1 MLLSQISV
9 RLEATVVEK
18 KNDIIQIKK
27 EIGSF
32 RVEMTKL
39 NRLIAHHRELKA
51 KIEDVIAT
59 NEIKYTEEIKELRD
73 DELKLKEQVKILQ
86 QKRDETQVQ
95 ILELEKEHLLWERKI
110 QIEIETQKALDP
122 SYGRGS
128 LTDRASLILC
138 TIKISF

>member
-1 MLLSQISV
+1 MKKRVEELKQREMLLSQISV

-27 EIGSF
+27 EISSF

-59 NEIKYTEEIKELRD
+59 NEIKYTEEIKELRE
-73 DELKLKEQVKILQ
+73 DELKLKEQIKVLQ
-86 QKRDETQVQ
+86 QSNRLQLLYAQ
-95 ILELEKEHLLWERKI
+95 RINYMILMKEKL
-110 QIEIETQKALDP
+110 P
-122 SYGRGS
+122 NF
-128 LTDRASLILC
+128 LI
-138 TIKISF
+138 